1 MSGLGYKYKSI
12 GDAIAIILAE
22 EGVRGFYKGIIPN
35 LLKVAP
41 SMASSWLSFEVTRDF
56 LVSLGKADA

>member
-12 GDAIAIILAE
+12 GDAVTIIIKE
-22 EGVRGFYKGIIPN
+22 EGVRGMYKGIVPN

-41 SMASSWLSFEVTRDF
+41 SMASSWLSFELARDF
-56 LVSLGKADA
+56 FVSLRDVDL